1 MLLCVQNNLYGAGIF
16 IDIAKFKTLK
26 ETLGHGT
33 HQQLIG
39 LAKHIHI
46 FVREADT
53 VVWTGIDAF
62 VVLLEEVAAQ
72 AG

>member
-53 VVWTGIDAF
+53 VV
-62 VVLLEEVAAQ
+62 
-72 AG
+72 